1 MSKAMITTDGNTAA
15 AKVAYALSEVA
26 VIYPITPSS
35 PMGESADAW
44 AATGKKNIFGRPVVV
59 QEMQSEAGA
68 AGAIHGSL
76 TGGALTTT
84 FTASQ
89 GLLLMLPNMFK
100 ISGELLPAVF
110 HVAARSL
117 AYQSL
122 SIYGDHSD
130 VMAARGT
137 GFALLSSSSVQEV
150 QDMASIA
157 HLSSLR
163 TKIPFLHFF
172 DGFRTSHEVQK
183 IEDLSDEDFKAL
195 LEVTGGF
202 KQIEEFRNRAISPE
216 HPYMKVGAENPD
228 VYFQGRERAN
238 KYYDEAPSIIKEVMK
253 EFERKTGRKYSLFEY
268 YGAKDADK
276 LIIAMGS
283 ATRTIQET
291 IEYLNKKEKTKLGLL
306 RIHLYRPFSVR
317 DFIEA
322 IPATVK
328 KIAVLDRTKE
338 SGSIGEPLYLDVVA
352 AFDHAKH
359 EGKFSDIK
367 IIGGRYGLS
376 SKEFTPAMAKAVYDH
391 LEGKCT
397 HNFTVGI
404 NDDLTFRSLQVTEDI
419 DPEPEGVV
427 RCKFWGYGSDGT
439 VSANKNAIKIIG
451 DSTEMY
457 VQGHFA
463 YDSKKSGGVTISH
476 LRFGKEK
483 IDSEYEVTTAD
494 FIALHKP
501 SYIGR
506 YDVLEG
512 IKTGGAFLINSPW
525 TPEDTFSR
533 FTRGMQ
539 ETIIDKKVKVYT
551 IDAFKLAKDLG
562 LGNKINTIMQTAF
575 FKLAN
580 IIPEEEAIRLT
591 KEHINQQF
599 SKKGDLIVQMNYKA
613 VDSAI
618 ANIREVVVPKNKEEI
633 TASAPDLKLI
643 PDNASDFAKDVVHP
657 IMHLKGD
664 TIPVSKM
671 PLDGA
676 VPTATAKLEKRGV
689 GNQVPKWI
697 KEHCIQCG
705 ICSIVCPHAA
715 IRIKQIRPDDL
726 KNAPNTF
733 EVLDSNLKNTEGLK
747 FKVQVYPED
756 CVDCE
761 LCVENCPTKINSLKM
776 VDIEEARAAGENENQ
791 AFFDALPDIDTGAIP
806 GTLKE
811 TQLHP
816 HYFEF
821 SGACAGCGET
831 PYVKLLTQM
840 YGDRLIIANA
850 TGCSSIYG
858 GTFPTTPYA
867 VDKEGRGPAWA
878 NSLFEDNAEYG
889 YGISLAVNERRA
901 QLRDLIEKLLA
912 SGTTLELKDAL
923 QGLLNVWD
931 KKGKEARIA
940 EKKVLTSMPD
950 ALSKVYGVSEPIL
963 KEINKNKDLLTE
975 KSVWI
980 MGGDGWAYDIG
991 FGGLDHVLAQG
1002 KNIKVLVLDTETYS
1016 NTGGQTSKST
1026 PRGATAKFSMAG
1038 KETPKK
1044 NLGMMMMTYGYV
1056 YVASI
1061 NMGAD
1066 RLQAIKAFKEA
1077 EEYDGPAIIIA
1088 YSPCINQ
1095 GIDMK
1100 NAEVEGKK
1108 AVDSGYWPLYR
1119 FNPSNKEKPLSL
1131 DSGDAKIP
1139 FMDYLSG
1146 ETRYNALKIMN
1157 PSRAEKLFAQA
1168 EDDAKRRRDV
1178 LKKM

>member
-1 MSKAMITTDGNTAA
+1 TSKKMVTTDGNTAA
-15 AKVAYALSEVA
+15 AKIAYALSEVA

-35 PMGESADAW
+35 AMGEAADAW
-44 AATGKKNIFGRPVVV
+44 SSAGKKNIFGRPVLV

-89 GLLLMLPNMFK
+89 GLLLMLPNMYK
-100 ISGELLPAVF
+100 ISGEMLPTVF

-117 AYQSL
+117 AYQAL

-150 QDMASIA
+150 QDMATIA
-157 HLSSLR
+157 HLSSLKS
-163 TKIPFLHFF
+163 KIPFLHFF

-183 IEDLSDEDFKAL
+183 IEDLSDEELKAL
-195 LEVTGGF
+195 LETNY
-202 KQIEEFRNRAISPE
+202 IDEFRNRAISPE

-238 KYYDEAPSIIKEVMK
+238 KYYDKLPSIVEEVMK
-253 EFERKTGRKYSLFEY
+253 KFGEKTGRKYSLFEY
-268 YGAKDADK
+268 YGAKDAENV
-276 LIIAMGS
+276 IIAMGS

-291 IEYLNKKEKTKLGLL
+291 VDYLNKKDKNAKLGLL
-306 RIHLYRPFSVR
+306 RVHLYRPFSLKH
-317 DFIEA
+317 FEEA
-322 IPATVK
+322 LPITVK

-338 SGSIGEPLYLDVVA
+338 SGSIGEPLYLDIVA
-352 AFDHAKH
+352 AVDHAKQN
-359 EGKFSDIK
+359 GKFSNIK

-376 SKEFTPAMAKAVYDH
+376 SKEFTPAMAKAVFDH
-391 LEGKCT
+391 LDGKCT

-404 NDDLTFRSLQVTEDI
+404 NDDLTFRSLPVTEDL

-451 DSTEMY
+451 ESTDMY
-457 VQGHFA
+457 VQAHFA

-476 LRFGKEK
+476 LRFGKQK

-506 YDVLEG
+506 YDILEG
-512 IKTGGAFLINSPW
+512 IKPEGTFLINSPW
-525 TPEDTFSR
+525 TPEEIFSK
-533 FTRGMQ
+533 FTRNMQ
-539 ETIIDKKVKVYT
+539 ETIIDKKIKVYT

-580 IIPEEEAIRLT
+580 IIPEEQAIRLT
-591 KEHINQQF
+591 KEHIAQQF
-599 SKKGDLIVQMNYKA
+599 SKKGDLIIQMNYKA

-618 ANIREVVVPKNKEEI
+618 ANLKEVPVPKTKKDIKE
-633 TASAPDLKLI
+633 SAQDLKLV
-643 PDNASDFAKDVVHP
+643 PDGSSGFIKDVVEP

-664 TIPVSKM
+664 TIAVSKM

-689 GNQVPKWI
+689 ANQVPEWI

-726 KNAPNTF
+726 KNAPKNF
-733 EVLDSNLKNTEGLK
+733 QVLDSNLKNDEKLK

-756 CVDCE
+756 CVDCK
-761 LCVENCPTKINSLKM
+761 LCVENCPTKIKSLKM
-776 VDIEEARAAGENENQ
+776 VDIEKARAEGENENQ
-791 AFFDALPDIDTGAIP
+791 QFFDKLPDIETGAIP

-840 YGDRLIIANA
+840 YGDRLVIANA

-889 YGISLAVNERRA
+889 YGISLAIHERRA
-901 QLRDLIEKLLA
+901 NLKELIIKLLET
-912 SGTTLELKDAL
+912 GTTIELKDAL
-923 QGLLNVWD
+923 NELLSVWD
-931 KKGKEARIA
+931 KKGKEVRLV
-940 EKKVLTSMPD
+940 EKKVLAALPD
-950 ALSKVYGVSEPIL
+950 ALSKVYGLSEPIL
-963 KEINKNKDLLTE
+963 KEIDKNKDLLTG

-991 FGGLDHVLAQG
+991 FGGLDHVLAQN
-1002 KNIKVLVLDTETYS
+1002 KKIKVLVLDTETYS

-1026 PRGATAKFSMAG
+1026 PRGATAKFSTAG

-1044 NLGMMMMTYGYV
+1044 NLGLMMTTYGYV

-1088 YSPCINQ
+1088 YSPCISH

-1100 NAEVEGKK
+1100 DSESEGKK
-1108 AVDSGYWPLYR
+1108 AADSGYWPLWR
-1119 FNPSNKEKPLSL
+1119 FNPSNKEPLTL
-1131 DSGDAKIP
+1131 DSAEPKIP
-1139 FMDYLSG
+1139 FKDYLFG
-1146 ETRYNALKIMN
+1146 ETRYNSLKIQN

-1168 EDDAKRRRDV
+1168 EEDAKARRDV
-1178 LKKM
+1178 LKKMK